1 MTSLKRPVRA
11 ASRLQAPLPPNGE
24 ISLPDHPR
32 ALKGT

>member
-11 ASRLQAPLPPNGE
+11 ASRLQAPLPPNGRYPCR
-24 ISLPDHPR
+24 IIFR